1 MTCYTF
7 RYSPKTDQVC
17 LNRYSPNTFRFPP
30 QEVSILENIGVSEIQ
45 ILQINHVAYRS
56 QYLV

>member
-1 MTCYTF
+1 MLCYTF

-17 LNRYSPNTFRFPP
+17 LNRQYPP
-30 QEVSILENIGVSEIQ
+30 QEASILENIGVTEFQ